1 MIDLPPHGHSAVAS
15 SPGETPSPF
24 AHFQHVPGCHGV
36 ARQVHEVSSPC
47 PASLYDTA
55 SLTLDPQVKQLYN
68 LTQNL
73 YLLS

>member
-1 MIDLPPHGHSAVAS
+1 MDTLQLPVLLGKLP
-15 SPGETPSPF
+15 
-24 AHFQHVPGCHGV
+24 AHLLTFSMSQGAMGL